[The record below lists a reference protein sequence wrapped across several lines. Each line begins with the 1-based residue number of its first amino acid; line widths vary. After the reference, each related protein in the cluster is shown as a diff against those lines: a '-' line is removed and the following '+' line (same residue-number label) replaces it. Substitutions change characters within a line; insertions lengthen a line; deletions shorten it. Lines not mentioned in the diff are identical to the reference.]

1 MKRREI
7 TGNILYYLDILLPP
21 LIRNSF
27 IFSKIFKTEKFKSDI
42 ITQNQE
48 IIKNYYNSSS
58 FAKIMTR
65 ESDLTKKS
73 LNMIK
78 DIVVAGNYKKICD
91 LGGGNLFLKNELDLS
106 LGVDVDVLDFNYSD
120 KNYGNDE
127 YNLEEKLD
135 FIEDN
140 YYELCISTH
149 TIEHLLNSKQ
159 FLNEMRRISSK
170 EILLVFPKQF
180 PYEHT
185 PDTHIN
191 FFPFKFE
198 VEKLF
203 GKIDNKQKQLHDLKY
218 DWFYFEKL

>member
-1 MKRREI
+1 MIKK
-7 TGNILYYLDILLPP
+7 GILDDALK
-21 LIRNSF
+21 LIS
-27 IFSKIFKTEKFKSDI
+27 S
-42 ITQNQE
+42 
-48 IIKNYYNSSS
+48 KNY
-58 FAKIMTR
+58 F
-65 ESDLTKKS
+65 ESIVLLTTHI
-73 LNMIK
+73 N
-78 DIVVAGNYKKICD
+78 
-91 LGGGNLFLKNELDLS
+91 KNNEC
-106 LGVDVDVLDFNYSD
+106 
-120 KNYGNDE
+120 
-127 YNLEEKLD
+127 NLEEKLD

-159 FLNEMRRISSK
+159 FLDEIRRISSK

-180 PYEHT
+180 SYEHT

-203 GKIDNKQKQLHDLKY
+203 GKIDNKQKQLIDLKY